1 MYQEVLIY
9 ENELW
14 TKKCCNVIPRL
25 SSQQPQASVETR
37 ERSDR

>member
-1 MYQEVLIY
+1 MYPEVLVD

-25 SSQQPQASVETR
+25 SSQQPQASVETSS
-37 ERSDR
+37 RSDR